1 MVNLQD
7 KKIRVIDPKINFLS
21 YGPTLKI
28 INEENKKETT
38 LTPDDLVYGAAGVTF
53 KGVNFIDEVIDLK
66 KEDIDFEKK
75 RNNSIIKSAGA
86 GHSSLSTSTGFWVVI
101 EGDSSKLVDSIF
113 TGATYISALMPS
125 GRRIPISK
133 EEIVV
138 PKGIADKGGKSLE
151 LYLDAS
157 EKNIEAY
164 ELLQK
169 NNVPKQE
176 ASKIVQYGHSGG
188 GFLYIPLETLVYFS
202 RLAENNKEDIPLE
215 GIEIINQ
222 LEKIVHQNGMGVV
235 YESRK
240 NAPRTT
246 NPNPEIF
253 HHRITESE
261 EIFENIKEYTEI
273 SPRLLTVFD
282 SSSKLRDRRIE
293 NYLKK
298 RSKKNWQE
306 SLNELFE
313 IVSDYNNSIK
323 ISFITNTPWRVW
335 GEVKRHRTLN
345 QNASS
350 IYNAIEKS
358 LDNYIHDKEISS
370 GFEEEVETLKR
381 FISIPSSVENNK
393 ENFEIWEERFFDS
406 LIVYRELLKKGVK
419 ESDAISI
426 IPRGIKFPIIK
437 NFDFFNLTLGYNSL
451 RTCRGTVEP
460 EMYFITKK
468 ETDLVKRDNRVS
480 ESIKKL
486 VVPKCNYVG
495 FCLEG
500 DYKKCCGD
508 VRQVS
513 PNYNEETHKS
523 IWNKRESE
531 IRSKI

>member
-1 MVNLQD
+1 MVNLQN

-28 INEENKKETT
+28 VDEKDKKETI

-53 KGVNFIDEVIDLK
+53 KGVNFINEVIDLK
-66 KEDIDFEKK
+66 IEDTDFEKR

-86 GHSSLSTSTGFWVVI
+86 GHSSLSTSMGFWVVI

-113 TGATYISALMPS
+113 TSATYISALMPS

-151 LYLDAS
+151 MYLDAS
-157 EKNIEAY
+157 EKNIYAY

-188 GFLYIPLETLVYFS
+188 GFLYMPLETLVYFS
-202 RLAENNKEDIPLE
+202 RLIENNKKDIPLE

-253 HHRITESE
+253 HHRVTESE
-261 EIFENIKEYTEI
+261 EIFENIKEEFAI
-273 SPRLLTVFD
+273 NPRLLTVFD
-282 SSSKLRDRRIE
+282 SSLKLRDKRIE
-293 NYLKK
+293 DYLKK
-298 RSKKNWQE
+298 RSKKDWKE

-323 ISFITNTPWRVW
+323 ISIMSNIPWRVW
-335 GEVKRHRTLN
+335 GEVKRHRALN

-350 IYNAIEKS
+350 IYHAVQNS
-358 LDNYIHDKEISS
+358 LENYIHDKEIAS

-381 FISIPSSVENNK
+381 VMSVPKSVEDKK

-406 LIVYRELLKKGVK
+406 LIVYRELLKKGIK

-426 IPRGIKFPIIK
+426 IPRGIKLPIIK

-460 EMYFITKK
+460 EMYSITRN
-468 ETDLVKRDNRVS
+468 EINLVKMDNRVS
-480 ESIKKL
+480 EPIKKL
-486 VVPKCNYVG
+486 IVPKCNYVG

-508 VRQVS
+508 VKQVN

-523 IWNKRESE
+523 IWNKRELE

>member
-1 MVNLQD
+1 MVND
-7 KKIRVIDPKINFLS
+7 SNKKIRVIDPKIDFLS
-21 YGPTLKI
+21 YGPTCLVK
-28 INEENKKETT
+28 NEYDESIL

-53 KGVNFIDEVIDLK
+53 KGMNFIKEVIELK
-66 KEDIDFEKK
+66 KENVDFEKK
-75 RNNSIIKSAGA
+75 RDDSIIKSAGA
-86 GHSSLSTSTGFWVVI
+86 GHASLSTSIGFWMII

-138 PKGIADKGGKSLE
+138 PKGILDKGGKSLE
-151 LYLDAS
+151 MYLDAS
-157 EKNIEAY
+157 KKNIEAY
-164 ELLQK
+164 EILQK

-188 GFLYIPLETLVYFS
+188 GFLYMPLETLVYFS
-202 RLAENNKEDIPLE
+202 RMIENNKEDIPLE

-222 LEKIVHQNGMGVV
+222 LEKIVHENGMGVV

-261 EIFENIKEYTEI
+261 EIFNNVKEDVEI
-273 SPRLLTVFD
+273 NPRLLTVFD
-282 SSSKLRDRRIE
+282 SYFNLRDKRVE

-298 RSKKNWQE
+298 RSKKSWQE
-306 SLNELFE
+306 SLNELYE
-313 IVSDYNNSIK
+313 IVSDYNNSINVSI
-323 ISFITNTPWRVW
+323 ISNIPWRVW

-350 IYNAIEKS
+350 IYHFIKRAVE
-358 LDNYIHDKEISS
+358 NYFHDREVSS
-370 GFEEEVETLKR
+370 GGFGEEIQTLKR
-381 FISIPSSVENNK
+381 FMSVPKAVEENK
-393 ENFEIWEERFFDS
+393 TNFEIWEERFFDS
-406 LIVYRELLKKGVK
+406 LIVYKELIKKGVS

-437 NFDFFNLTLGYNSL
+437 NFDFWNLTLGYNSL
-451 RTCRGTVEP
+451 RTCKGTVEP
-460 EMYFITKK
+460 EMYSITKN
-468 ETDLVKRDNRVS
+468 EIDLIKKDNRIS
-480 ESIKKL
+480 ESIKKIIA
-486 VVPKCNYVG
+486 PKCNYVG

-500 DYKKCCGD
+500 DYKKCCGLIRE
-508 VRQVS
+508 VN
-513 PNYNEETHKS
+513 PGYNKEIHKHY
-523 IWNKRESE
+523 WDEKEFE
-531 IRSKI
+531 IRKN